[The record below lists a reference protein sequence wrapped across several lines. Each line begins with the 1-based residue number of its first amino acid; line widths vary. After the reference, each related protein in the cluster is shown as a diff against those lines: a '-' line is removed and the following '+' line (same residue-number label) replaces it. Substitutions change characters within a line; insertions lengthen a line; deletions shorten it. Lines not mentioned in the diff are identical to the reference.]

1 MKGRA
6 VCGHNLSIGI
16 PAANKS
22 TVFRD
27 QAWLLPRVRSGY
39 DNLALVR
46 YRMNNRSWSR
56 IRQGKIMQI
65 FPNRNGER
73 AVLGALIVSALLAAG
88 KLVVWTLT
96 SSLVV
101 LSQAL
106 DSVLDVVILIL
117 LLVGLRVAAKPADE
131 THHYG
136 HGKAENLAALLQTI
150 FLALVLAAVAKE
162 AIERL
167 IYAPPKPNAPWYA
180 IALLAG
186 SLVIDIFRVRLLA
199 SAARQENSEALR
211 AGALNMSGDVA
222 TAIVALLALG
232 LVRAG
237 LTEADAVGS
246 LVVSAGVAAA
256 SFRVVKR
263 SVDVLMDR
271 APAAR
276 AEMIAEAAARVPG
289 VTETR
294 RVRTRG
300 NDREL
305 FVDVTVATSRT
316 ASLERAHDVAEDVE
330 REISRVAPGSD
341 VVVHVEPGREGS
353 DLMERV
359 QGAASRVEGVQEV
372 HNVLI
377 HESINGLT
385 KSLHVTLHAKAG
397 PGTLLQDAHRMSD
410 RVETAVLEE
419 LGPGVRVDTHI
430 EPLQPSEPGRD
441 VTRERADVV
450 LTLRN
455 LALEQPAVLGCHD
468 VLIASVHGHLS
479 VVAHVTGQEVLP
491 LDQIHEASRVIEREL
506 RAVHPEVG
514 PVLIHFEPANAN
526 E

>member
-1 MKGRA
+1 MQ
-6 VCGHNLSIGI
+6 
-16 PAANKS
+16 
-22 TVFRD
+22 TFRT
-27 QAWLLPRVRSGY
+27 RR
-39 DNLALVR
+39 
-46 YRMNNRSWSR
+46 
-56 IRQGKIMQI
+56 
-65 FPNRNGER
+65 GER
-73 AVLGALIVSALLAAG
+73 AVLWALIVSALLAAG
-88 KLVVWTLT
+88 KLLVWTLT

-106 DSVLDVVILIL
+106 DSILDVVILIL
-117 LLVGLRVAAKPADE
+117 LFVSLRVAAKPADE
-131 THHYG
+131 SHHYG

-150 FLALVLAAVAKE
+150 VLTLVLAAVAKE
-162 AIERL
+162 AVERL
-167 IYAPPKPNAPWYA
+167 ISEPPETNAPWYA
-180 IALLAG
+180 IALLGG
-186 SLVIDIFRVRLLA
+186 SLVIDIFRVRLLT
-199 SAARQENSEALR
+199 SAARQESSEALR

-237 LTEADAVGS
+237 VTEADALGS

-276 AEMIAEAAARVPG
+276 AEMITEAAGQVPG

-300 NDREL
+300 SDREL

-316 ASLERAHDVAEDVE
+316 ASLERAHDVAESVE
-330 REISRVAPGSD
+330 RAISRVAPGSD

-359 QGAASRVEGVQEV
+359 LGAASRVEGIQEV

-377 HESINGLT
+377 HESINGST
-385 KSLHVTLHAKAG
+385 KSLHVTLHAKAN

-410 RVETAVLEE
+410 LVETAVLEE
-419 LGPGVRVDTHI
+419 LGAGVRVDTHI

-441 VTRERADVV
+441 VTRERSDVTR
-450 LTLRN
+450 TLRD
-455 LALEQPAVLGCHD
+455 LVLRQPVVIGCHD
-468 VLIASVHGHLS
+468 ALITSVHGHLS
-479 VVAHVTGQEVLP
+479 VVAHVTGQENLP
-491 LDQIHEASRVIEREL
+491 LDQIHEASRVIESEL
-506 RAVHPEVG
+506 RAIHPDVG
-514 PVLIHFEPANAN
+514 PVLIHFEPAGADG
-526 E
+526 